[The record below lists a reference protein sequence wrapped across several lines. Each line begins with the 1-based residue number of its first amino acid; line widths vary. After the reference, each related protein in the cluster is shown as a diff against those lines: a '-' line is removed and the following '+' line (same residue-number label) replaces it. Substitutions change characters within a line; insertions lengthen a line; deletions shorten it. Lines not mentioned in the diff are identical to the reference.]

1 MKKTAKILALVILS
15 SSLILASGCKQTK
28 EIGDKFIDDSKKT
41 YDDAAKK
48 VNDVKDATVQKVTD
62 IQDAAKKIK
71 DATDAV
77 QKVTG
82 DSKPTPPPTK

>member
-1 MKKTAKILALVILS
+1 MKITKTLAIVVLGS
-15 SSLILASGCKQTK
+15 ALILATGCKATK
-28 EIGDKFIDDSKKT
+28 DIGDKLIDDSKKT

-48 VNDVKDATVQKVTD
+48 VNDVKDATVQKVND

-82 DSKPTPPPTK
+82 DSKTTPPPTK